1 MYLFTEA
8 KKLDL
13 RLALQLSSS
22 TDKDEKS
29 IGKEDENKSKFGTQK
44 DNWEDWKHSKRC
56 MKSRDMSREKVF
68 VPWKSHASI
77 TNSCS
82 IL

>member
-13 RLALQLSSS
+13 RLALQLLSSS

-44 DNWEDWKHSKRC
+44 DN
-56 MKSRDMSREKVF
+56 
-68 VPWKSHASI
+68 
-77 TNSCS
+77 
-82 IL
+82 

>member
-13 RLALQLSSS
+13 RLAVQLSSS

-44 DNWEDWKHSKRC
+44 DN
-56 MKSRDMSREKVF
+56 
-68 VPWKSHASI
+68 
-77 TNSCS
+77 
-82 IL
+82 